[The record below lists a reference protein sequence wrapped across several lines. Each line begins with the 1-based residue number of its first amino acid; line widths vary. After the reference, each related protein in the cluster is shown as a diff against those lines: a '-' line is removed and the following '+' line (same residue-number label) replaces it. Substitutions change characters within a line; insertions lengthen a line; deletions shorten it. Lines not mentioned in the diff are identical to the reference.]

1 MTNNIQMNIEMTTF
15 KRPWMEH
22 LKMGE
27 SDIIPSRGFKLI
39 GLKLYSPNEEN
50 AILHAKMMQKS
61 LYGHEDWLYIS
72 DGFTIF
78 GDVENGFG
86 VDIRQDAF
94 APEHLI
100 YSPEHGVKVSISAIV
115 GQNGT
120 GKSTVIDMI
129 LRTLNNLSAAILG
142 ETFNYSS
149 AQHLHYIEHVYA
161 SVAVYLDHEVKILTV
176 KGRKINIST
185 IDEYNH
191 CETINILDSSIGEDA
206 SEPLQYQDGKHAYLS
221 EWFYTIISN
230 YSLYAYNY
238 RDYESEKTPV
248 EKLSKLYGDI
258 GQLKEE
264 DHYWLKGVFHKND
277 GYQTPVV
284 VHPMREEGYINA
296 SKENM
301 LGKNN
306 LVNLAFHE
314 VSAIDDE
321 GNTVPEFPLRVINN
335 TYEVVGFKFSYKDKN
350 KYGGFEE
357 LYLSKL
363 IPANMAKEEK
373 ENLKQRF
380 ISMINPICRFW
391 AKQMRI
397 ILNTDVETLP
407 NLKRQAWE
415 YVAYK
420 TLKIIQ
426 TYKPYEKDW
435 KWLSGDQYK
444 ECFITRYIHDVL
456 HDQTHRTKKLC
467 QQLAFLVFLDTD
479 GYYAIKD
486 DVVFAD
492 DVDLFIKAYQG
503 KFFYES
509 EKKRNKPTIDF
520 KFQKEDLLP
529 PPIAD
534 VTLMIVKREDKK
546 AFKDNPKS
554 VELIPFTGLS
564 SGERQIAYTLGNVLY
579 HLVNINSTIQDD
591 TLERSHLSF
600 LKYNHVC
607 MLMDEVELYYHPDL
621 QRKFVK
627 LLLDSIMS
635 VPLDNIYD
643 INITLVTHSPFVL
656 SDIPQSNI
664 LCLQRDEGTKQGGQT
679 FGANIVDMLSE
690 SFFLEGTMGDIA
702 QSCINEFV
710 EFYFLHRQHQESL
723 RKSENGWQ
731 IEMNMTEA
739 FEERRDKFDYV
750 TSIVGEEYLQKELRE
765 MYDELVDFY
774 DSKE

>member
-1 MTNNIQMNIEMTTF
+1 MINIE
-15 KRPWMEH
+15 RPWMDPISMVDGN
-22 LKMGE
+22 KVMA
-27 SDIIPSRGFKLI
+27 SRGFKLI
-39 GLKLYSPNEEN
+39 GIKLYSPNNEN
-50 AILHAKMMQKS
+50 AIYHAKMMQKS
-61 LYGHEDWLYIS
+61 LYGREDWLYIN
-72 DGFTIF
+72 DGFSIS
-78 GDVENGFG
+78 GDVENGFN
-86 VDIRQDAF
+86 VAIQEDAF
-94 APEHLI
+94 DSEFLL

-120 GKSTVIDMI
+120 GKSTIIDMI

-176 KGRKINIST
+176 KGRNVSIST
-185 IDEYNH
+185 IDENDH
-191 CETINILDSSIGEDA
+191 CDTAKILKEPFDGEVD
-206 SEPLQYQDGKHAYLS
+206 EPLKYQKGKHTYLS
-221 EWFYTIISN
+221 EWFYTIVSN

-238 RDYESEKTPV
+238 RDYDSERTSV
-248 EKLSKLYGDI
+248 AKLKRLYGDI
-258 GQLKEE
+258 EHLKKE
-264 DHYWLKGVFHKND
+264 DCFWLKGVFHKND

-306 LVNLAFHE
+306 LVNLAFYE
-314 VSAIDDE
+314 VLETNVE
-321 GNTVPEFPLRVINN
+321 GKTIHEFPLRIINN
-335 TYEVVGFKFSYKDKN
+335 TYEVVGFTFKYKDEN
-350 KYGGFEE
+350 EYEGFEE
-357 LYLSKL
+357 LYLGKL
-363 IPANMAKEEK
+363 LSANKNKDEK
-373 ENLKQRF
+373 EYLKQRF
-380 ISMINPICRFW
+380 VSMVNPICKFW
-391 AKQMRI
+391 AKQMRL
-397 ILNTDVETLP
+397 ILNENVESLP

-426 TYKPYEKDW
+426 TYKPYERDW
-435 KWLSGDQYK
+435 KWLIGNCYQ
-444 ECFITRYIHDVL
+444 ENQIERYIHDL
-456 HDQTHRTKKLC
+456 LGDQTHRTKKLR
-467 QQLAFLVFLDTD
+467 QQLAFLVFLGTE
-479 GYYAIKD
+479 GYYAIQA
-486 DVVFAD
+486 DVVLAND
-492 DVDLFIKAYQG
+492 IDVFIKENEG

-509 EKKRNKPTIDF
+509 EKKRNKPTTNF

-546 AFKDNPKS
+546 TFESNPKS
-554 VELIPFTGLS
+554 VGLIPFTGLS

-579 HLVNINSTIQDD
+579 HLVNLNSTLHDVSI
-591 TLERSHLSF
+591 EKEHLSF
-600 LKYNHVC
+600 LKYHHVC

-627 LLLDSIMS
+627 LLLDSITS

-664 LCLQRDEGTKQGGQT
+664 LCLQKGESESRQGQT
-679 FGANIVDMLSE
+679 FGANIVDLLNE
-690 SFFLEGTMGDIA
+690 SFFLQGTIGDIA
-702 QSCINEFV
+702 QSCINEVV
-710 EFYFLHRQHQESL
+710 EFYFKHRRYQESL
-723 RKSENGWQ
+723 RENENKQGWH
-731 IEMNMTEA
+731 INMGLA
-739 FEERRDKFDYV
+739 KKFEEWKSKFDYV
-750 TSIVGEEYLQKELRE
+750 TSIIGEEYLQKELRE

-774 DSKE
+774 ENEE

>member
-1 MTNNIQMNIEMTTF
+1 MINIE
-15 KRPWMEH
+15 RPWMDPISMVDGN
-22 LKMGE
+22 KVMA
-27 SDIIPSRGFKLI
+27 SRGFKLI
-39 GLKLYSPNEEN
+39 GIKLYSPNNEN
-50 AILHAKMMQKS
+50 AIYHAKMMQKS
-61 LYGHEDWLYIS
+61 LYGREDWLYIN
-72 DGFTIF
+72 DGFSIS
-78 GDVENGFG
+78 GDVENGFN
-86 VDIRQDAF
+86 VAIQEDAF
-94 APEHLI
+94 DSEFLL

-120 GKSTVIDMI
+120 GKSTIIDMI

-176 KGRKINIST
+176 KGRNVSIST
-185 IDEYNH
+185 IDENDH
-191 CETINILDSSIGEDA
+191 CDTAKILKEPFDGEVD
-206 SEPLQYQDGKHAYLS
+206 EPLKYQKGKHAYLS
-221 EWFYTIISN
+221 EWFYTIVSN

-238 RDYESEKTPV
+238 RDYDSERTSV
-248 EKLSKLYGDI
+248 AKLKRLYGDI
-258 GQLKEE
+258 EHLKKE
-264 DHYWLKGVFHKND
+264 DCFWLKGVFHKND

-306 LVNLAFHE
+306 LVNLAFYE
-314 VSAIDDE
+314 VLETNVE
-321 GNTVPEFPLRVINN
+321 GKTIHEFPLRIINN
-335 TYEVVGFKFSYKDKN
+335 TYEVVGFTFKYKDEN
-350 KYGGFEE
+350 EYEGFEE
-357 LYLSKL
+357 LYLGKL
-363 IPANMAKEEK
+363 LSANKNKDEK
-373 ENLKQRF
+373 EYLKQRF
-380 ISMINPICRFW
+380 VSMVNPICKFW
-391 AKQMRI
+391 AKQMRL
-397 ILNTDVETLP
+397 ILNENVESLP

-426 TYKPYEKDW
+426 TYKPYERDW
-435 KWLSGDQYK
+435 KWLIGNCYQ
-444 ECFITRYIHDVL
+444 ENQIERYIHDL
-456 HDQTHRTKKLC
+456 LGDQTHRTKKLR
-467 QQLAFLVFLDTD
+467 QQLAFLVFLGTE
-479 GYYAIKD
+479 GYYAIQA
-486 DVVFAD
+486 DVVLAND
-492 DVDLFIKAYQG
+492 IDVFIKENEG

-509 EKKRNKPTIDF
+509 EKKRNKPTTNF

-546 AFKDNPKS
+546 TFESNPKS
-554 VELIPFTGLS
+554 VGLIPFTGLS

-579 HLVNINSTIQDD
+579 HLVNLNSTLHDVSI
-591 TLERSHLSF
+591 EKEHLSF
-600 LKYNHVC
+600 LKYHHVC

-627 LLLDSIMS
+627 LLLDSITS

-664 LCLQRDEGTKQGGQT
+664 LCLQKGESESRQGQT
-679 FGANIVDMLSE
+679 FGANIVDLLNE
-690 SFFLEGTMGDIA
+690 SFFLQGTIGDIA
-702 QSCINEFV
+702 QSCINEVV
-710 EFYFLHRQHQESL
+710 EFYFKHRRYQESL
-723 RKSENGWQ
+723 RENENKQGWH
-731 IEMNMTEA
+731 INMGLA
-739 FEERRDKFDYV
+739 KKFEEWKSKFDYV
-750 TSIVGEEYLQKELRE
+750 TSIIGEEYLQKELRE

-774 DSKE
+774 ENEE